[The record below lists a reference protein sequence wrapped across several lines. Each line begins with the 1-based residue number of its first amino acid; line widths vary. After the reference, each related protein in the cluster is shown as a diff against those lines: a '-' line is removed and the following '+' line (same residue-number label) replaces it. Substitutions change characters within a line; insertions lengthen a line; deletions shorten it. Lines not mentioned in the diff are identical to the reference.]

1 MIDHEGRPPSPPA
14 HWLLGSTLD
23 FQRAPIDFCTKVARE
38 CGDVARFRVGY
49 ESWYLLTSPEH
60 VYEVLV
66 GKAALFNKP
75 KLAKR
80 LWKLFLGN
88 GLLASDGDFW
98 KRQHKLV
105 LPGFHKQRIDAYA
118 DVMVRYTEDM
128 LAGFAD
134 GERRDVCE
142 DMTDLTLAIVAK
154 TLFDADVKHSA
165 RKVGEA
171 IKLLN
176 EIMVDHVN
184 NPIPVPKWWPSDRN
198 RRKMNAIRD
207 IEAIVRGVI
216 HERRRSK
223 EDRGDLLS
231 MLVHAEDERGAKM
244 SDEELRDEAM
254 TLLFAGHETTANS
267 LTWTFYQLAQN
278 PEVEARLFAEVSS
291 VLCGRSPTIDDLKQ
305 MPYLDMVVKESMR
318 ILPSVWAYMREP
330 REDVRLGE
338 HLLPKGCIALISPY
352 VLHHDPRYF
361 PEPESFK
368 PERFSRENEKA
379 IPRGAYVPFAAGPR
393 VCLGKSFA
401 MMEAR
406 LVLATIVQRIRVEL
420 APGQKVTLSPKIA
433 LRPADG
439 LPATVRVR
447 TQAPATERATAEN
460 IQSPDGRMP

>member
-1 MIDHEGRPPSPPA
+1 MEHFHRPPSPRA

-23 FQRAPIDFCTKVARE
+23 FQQAPIDFCTKVARE

-49 ESWYLLTSPEH
+49 ESWYLLTRPEH

-66 GKAALFNKP
+66 NKAALFNKP

-98 KRQHKLV
+98 RRQHKLV
-105 LPGFHKQRIDAYA
+105 LPGFHKQRIEAYS

-128 LAGFAD
+128 LAGYKD

-154 TLFDADVKHSA
+154 TLFDADVTRSA
-165 RKVGEA
+165 RKVGAA

-198 RRKMNAIRD
+198 RRKMSAIRD
-207 IEAIVRGVI
+207 IETIVRDLI
-216 HERRRSK
+216 AERRQSK
-223 EDRGDLLS
+223 LDRGDLFS
-231 MLVHAEDERGAKM
+231 MLVNAEDEGGAKM

-267 LTWTFYQLAQN
+267 LTWTFYELARN
-278 PEVEARLFAEVSS
+278 PEVEARLVDEVSS
-291 VLCGRSPTIDDLKQ
+291 VLRGRSPTIEDLKQ
-305 MPYLDMVVKESMR
+305 LPYLDMVVKESMR

-330 REDVRLGE
+330 QEDVRLGE
-338 HLLPKGCIALISPY
+338 HVLPKGCIAFISPY
-352 VLHHDPRYF
+352 VLHHDARYF
-361 PEPESFK
+361 PEPERFM

-406 LVLATIVQRIRVEL
+406 LVLATVIQRVRVEL
-420 APGQKVTLSPKIA
+420 APGQTVTLSPKIS

-439 LPATVRVR
+439 LPATVRLR
-447 TQAPATERATAEN
+447 APAPTTQHATA
-460 IQSPDGRMP
+460 